1 MHKNTVL
8 KTLGALLLTLTSLG
22 AAAEQSVDV
31 GEYVIH
37 YNALN
42 TDNLLPQ
49 VAQSYGITRSPNR
62 VLLNITVL
70 KKIMGTTGKPVS
82 ADITATATNLNNQ
95 LYTIDM
101 REVDDGGAL
110 YHLGTLTVNHG
121 DTLTFNITAIPEG
134 SETPY
139 KLKFQ
144 KQFYVAR

>member
-1 MHKNTVL
+1 MYKNTVL
-8 KTLGALLLTLTSLG
+8 KTLGALLLTLTTLG

-70 KKIMGTTGKPVS
+70 KKVMGTTGKPVS

-121 DTLTFNITAIPEG
+121 DTLTFHITAVPEG

>member
-1 MHKNTVL
+1 MHNNTVL
-8 KTLGALLLTLTSLG
+8 KSLGALLLALASFG

-62 VLLNITVL
+62 VLLNVTVL

-82 ADITATATNLNNQ
+82 ADISATATNLNNQ

-101 REVDDGGAL
+101 RQVDDGGAI
-110 YHLGTLTVNHG
+110 YNLGTITVNHG
-121 DTLTFNITAIPEG
+121 DTLTFHITAVPEDTD
-134 SETPY
+134 TPY

-144 KQFYVAR
+144 RQFYVAR